1 MEKSEDGRVA
11 RGQRTREAVIDT
23 LFELYCEGNLTPT
36 IEQIAERIG
45 RTSRAIY
52 QHFQDKEALAVAMA
66 ERQLAIHGE
75 LYRATPIVGDVDQR
89 IRGIVTHRSTLFEA
103 VAPRAPLSA
112 RTSPS
117 VSRAPTTADGSGCAL
132 SRPAGRNVP
141 VRAQRAQHRLRC
153 RHARPPRPSHQL
165 GDVGT
170 TSHLAGH
177 LGRPGRAA
185 HHPIDQPRP
194 AVLIIFDRGQL
205 LSSWSTLSLI
215 IGCEGLEAE
224 EAQHAVAVRPTDE
237 LSGVGHERVISSI
250 AVVDHGDLIRCRP
263 QQTHNRPPSRTRAT

>member
-103 VAPRAPLSA
+103 VAPARRSALVRLHLSPELQQQQTGLAA
-112 RTSPS
+112 RFRDQLAETFRSELSVLSTVSAADTLDLLDLHTSWE
-117 VSRAPTTADGSGCAL
+117 TWE
-132 SRPAGRNVP
+132 
-141 VRAQRAQHRLRC
+141 RLRTWQGISVD
-153 RHARPPRPSHQL
+153 RAEQL
-165 GDVGT
+165 IT
-170 TSHLAGH
+170 QLIN
-177 LGRPGRAA
+177 RAL
-185 HHPIDQPRP
+185 R
-194 AVLIIFDRGQL
+194 
-205 LSSWSTLSLI
+205 S
-215 IGCEGLEAE
+215 
-224 EAQHAVAVRPTDE
+224 
-237 LSGVGHERVISSI
+237 
-250 AVVDHGDLIRCRP
+250 
-263 QQTHNRPPSRTRAT
+263 